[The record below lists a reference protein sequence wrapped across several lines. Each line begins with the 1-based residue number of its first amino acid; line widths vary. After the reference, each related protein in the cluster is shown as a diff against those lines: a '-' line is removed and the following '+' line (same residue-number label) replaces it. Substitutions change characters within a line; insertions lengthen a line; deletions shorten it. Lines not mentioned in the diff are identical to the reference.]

1 MTQDILDSGHL
12 LVVGG
17 TLIAVVVC
25 VLLHYEVSILL
36 SRSMEHSSNTLRR
49 RFLSLLFGLLTA
61 HIAEIWIFAFV
72 TYLLLQHPLTGG
84 LTGFDSVD
92 LLDKVYLSAITYTTL
107 GYGDLV
113 PDGPIR
119 FLMGTEALTG
129 FMLITWSASL
139 TFLEMQKHW
148 SVGR

>member
-49 RFLSLLFGLLTA
+49 RFLSLLFGLLAA
-61 HIAEIWIFAFV
+61 HIAEIWIFALA

-148 SVGR
+148 SVGK